1 MTHHFDSD
9 GISIGIFLLIIQIS
23 ISLVSSQ
30 LVVIQK
36 GDPKN
41 WGKGS
46 FTYFNR
52 IYAFATMENS
62 LHHDGYCTGDCS
74 SFDDNFRYG
83 ETDLCR
89 GIVHKCWVHLE
100 SQERRKAVEDFVDT
114 INDRGKWKGY
124 SNRSEI
130 IADLEYKLDHTGNV
144 CACLCERNSSAS
156 YNFRGKLLDSICYD
170 PISVDLGYVATGV
183 RFKRYENRIHLELR
197 QGILANGRI
206 NPSTVRWKKT
216 SKCNNAKPV
225 VYNFRGTLYKGLKF
239 VLQDMI
245 LPYKAVVTGVT
256 IGRSIRGRFVTK
268 NGDIKD
274 SRFRIHKPSQCRGRN
289 QNVVPKYRRLL
300 PPVAHLGNNVERSK
314 SCKHHVSFGG
324 TSDDSDFIQHIVPY
338 IDLQEIVTDPPEP
351 IRGIG
356 WYYRGCP
363 ESGGFLA
370 LRIWK

>member
-74 SFDDNFRYG
+74 SFDDNF
-83 ETDLCR
+83 
-89 GIVHKCWVHLE
+89 
-100 SQERRKAVEDFVDT
+100 S
-114 INDRGKWKGY
+114 
-124 SNRSEI
+124 
-130 IADLEYKLDHTGNV
+130 
-144 CACLCERNSSAS
+144 
-156 YNFRGKLLDSICYD
+156 
-170 PISVDLGYVATGV
+170 VATGV

-197 QGILANGRI
+197 QGMLANGRI

-216 SKCNNAKPV
+216 SKCNIAKPV
-225 VYNFRGTLYKGLKF
+225 VYNFRGILYKGLKF

-256 IGRSIRGRFVTK
+256 IGRSIRGRFVSK

-356 WYYRGCP
+356 WYYRGCS